1 MWPFYEGAGVNNV
14 LTEYYDNRWTPS
26 TPNARYP
33 AIDVGNNPNNYVNST
48 LWMRNGDYLRLR
60 NAEIGYT
67 LPKRLTNR
75 FGVNNLRFFINAVNL
90 VTWDHIKIIDP
101 ESNDGTGGY
110 PLQRSLNAGLQI
122 DFK

>member
-1 MWPFYEGAGVNNV
+1 
-14 LTEYYDNRWTPS
+14 
-26 TPNARYP
+26 
-33 AIDVGNNPNNYVNST
+33 
-48 LWMRNGDYLRLR
+48 MRNGNYLRMR

-67 LPKRLTNR
+67 VPGKLTEKI
-75 FGVNNLRFFINAVNL
+75 GIKNLRFFVNGINL

-110 PLQRSLNAGLQI
+110 PLQRSVNAGLQV